1 MNPSAHQHQVQR
13 IELDYQPLEL
23 ARGLADQ
30 PGFIFLDSACSTPP
44 LAAAASRPL
53 SILASHPEKIIQGQW
68 QRSSQLPGTT
78 TSESPAL
85 LELKLALQAGKSQ
98 CSRLPYDFPTGG
110 AVGSFDYDGS
120 FCFGIYPQMLIYD
133 HLHSQWFEVGDQQNK
148 INWSQVHSEKTQ
160 QATAPFTTEFSSS
173 MSREDFCR
181 RVEQAQAYIAAG
193 DIYQVNLSHQFS
205 SPWQGSEQKNPRSA
219 FTLYQQLRSASPAP
233 FAAYLDL
240 NHRQILSSSPELFL
254 KINGREITT
263 RPIKGTRPRFHDPAA
278 DQRSATELTT
288 SPKEIAELIMIT
300 DLERNDLGKIC
311 EPGSVKVSELLK
323 LERFEQVFH
332 LVSTVEGKLKSPIEP
347 IDALLSCFPGGSIT
361 GAPKIRAMQIIEEL
375 ESTPRGLYTGAIGIF
390 GFNEQSIFNIAIRTA
405 IIENQSLRFNVGA
418 GIVADSIPEKEY
430 QETLHKARG
439 IFLACGEKI

>member
-1 MNPSAHQHQVQR
+1 MNPSVHQHQVQR

-23 ARGLADQ
+23 ARGLVGQ
-30 PGFIFLDSACSTPP
+30 PGFIFLDSASSDTSPTPSAP
-44 LAAAASRPL
+44 RAI
-53 SILASHPEKIIQGQW
+53 SILASDPEKIIQGKWKQP
-68 QRSSQLPGTT
+68 SQ
-78 TSESPAL
+78 AL
-85 LELKLALQAGKSQ
+85 QELKQALQVGKAQ
-98 CSRLPYDFPTGG
+98 CSNSSYDFPTGG

-133 HLHSQWFEVGDQQNK
+133 HLHNQWFEVGEQQNK
-148 INWSQVHSEKTQ
+148 IDWSQVHCGENQ
-160 QATAPFTTEFSSS
+160 PATAPFTTKFASS
-173 MSREDFCR
+173 MTREDFCQ
-181 RVEQAQAYIAAG
+181 RVQQAQAYIAAG

-205 SPWQGSEQKNPRSA
+205 SPWQCSQQQSSLAA

-233 FAAYLDL
+233 FAAYLNL

-254 KINGREITT
+254 KISGREITT

-278 DQRSATELTT
+278 DQRSANQLIT

-311 EPGSVKVSELLK
+311 EPGSVQVSELLK
-323 LERFEQVFH
+323 LESFEQVFH
-332 LVSTVEGKLKSPIEP
+332 LVSTVEGTLKPPIDP

-390 GFNEQSIFNIAIRTA
+390 GFNDQSLFNIAIRTA
-405 IIENQSLRFNVGA
+405 VIENQSLHFHVGA
-418 GIVADSIPEKEY
+418 GIVADSIAEKEY

-439 IFLACGEKI
+439 IFLACGENI